1 MLAGEGQL
9 HTAFVHCEMPLN
21 VSGRHFL
28 FVYLKRLAMQPEKP
42 PLVSIVMAT
51 YNRSNIL
58 GYAIQSALA
67 STLQDWELII
77 VGDCCTDDTA
87 EVVAAFGDARIRFVN
102 LEINYGEQTG
112 PNNVGVSLAR
122 GTYLAFLN
130 HDDLWLPDH
139 LQSSIDV
146 IERTG
151 ADLVFDQGLVIQSTW
166 NHIVGALAGEPQ
178 PYRPWM
184 DVPASLWVMRREL
197 ALQTGPWQPSWELRC
212 WPSQAWLHRAYR
224 AGRQL
229 VANPRLGAILI
240 QSGGRSNSYLERQHG
255 EHDYWWEQMQNP
267 ANILHVVAALYGARI
282 HERHI
287 SPSQCAVDTLKALAR
302 RIFLRLRLWPPQPSY
317 WFRHWRKGSFLRELR
332 RRRGLKD
339 MPRR

>member
-1 MLAGEGQL
+1 
-9 HTAFVHCEMPLN
+9 
-21 VSGRHFL
+21 
-28 FVYLKRLAMQPEKP
+28 MQSEKH

-67 STLQDWELII
+67 STVQDWELII

-102 LEINYGEQTG
+102 LDTNYGEQTG
-112 PNNVGVSLAR
+112 PNNLGVSLAR

-146 IERTG
+146 LERAG
-151 ADLVFDQGLVIQSTW
+151 ADLVFGQGLVVLPEGY
-166 NHIVGALAGEPQ
+166 HMVGAVTDGVQ

-184 DVPASLWVMRREL
+184 DVPATLWVMRREL
-197 ALQTGPWQPSWELRC
+197 ALQIGPWQPSWEVRC
-212 WPSQAWLHRAYR
+212 WPSQAWLHRVYR
-224 AGRQL
+224 ADRPML
-229 VANPRLGAILI
+229 AHPRIGAILI
-240 QSGGRSNSYLERQHG
+240 QSGSRSNSYLDRQHA
-255 EHDYWWEQMQNP
+255 EHAFWWEQMQDP
-267 ANILHVVAALYGARI
+267 LNILQAVTTLYGKVG
-282 HERHI
+282 HERRI
-287 SPSQCAVDTLKALAR
+287 APLQCVVTAMKALSR
-302 RIFLRLRLWPPQPSY
+302 RMLYSVGMWPPQPSY
-317 WFRHWRKGSFLRELR
+317 WLKYWRKGTFIRELR

-339 MPRR
+339 LPRR